1 METENSKSKE
11 GLIQSQI
18 VMSYILQGPISK
30 FRSAGKSDKSVETLL
45 HDIASFLLVVLNLIS
60 SFRDGEH
67 LMFLGEYVLVSSS
80 HLSSKITPPCGFHLY
95 FWKEKVATLVFFCL
109 V

>member
-45 HDIASFLLVVLNLIS
+45 HDIAGLHSCLWYWTLLAPLGMENTSCFWVNMCLFQAAIFPARLLLLVVSTYIFGKKKSLL
-60 SFRDGEH
+60 
-67 LMFLGEYVLVSSS
+67 
-80 HLSSKITPPCGFHLY
+80 
-95 FWKEKVATLVFFCL
+95 
-109 V
+109 

>member
-18 VMSYILQGPISK
+18 VMPYILQGPISK

-67 LMFLGEYVLVSSS
+67 LMFLGDHFQQDYSS
-80 HLSSKITPPCGFHLY
+80 LWFP
-95 FWKEKVATLVFFCL
+95 LVFLERKSRYFSL
-109 V
+109 LLSGLKNV

>member
-18 VMSYILQGPISK
+18 VMPYILQGPISK

-45 HDIASFLLVVLNLIS
+45 HDIAGLHSCLWHWTLLAP
-60 SFRDGEH
+60 
-67 LMFLGEYVLVSSS
+67 LGMENTSCFWVII
-80 HLSSKITPPCGFHLY
+80 SSKITLPCGFHLY